1 MKNKGITEMFR
12 LLWNCDWSGL
22 LYAPTNNG
30 WLQLFGYGFVGGGAF
45 VVDFGVYCILGW
57 LGMQYLL
64 AGIISFIAGFAF
76 NFLVSRWMIFRSTAS
91 SKIDVRELISVLAIS
106 VIGLLLTE
114 ALLFAGT
121 DLIGLDYRIAKI
133 AASILVLFWNYAA
146 RKIFVYK

>member
-1 MKNKGITEMFR
+1 MFR

-30 WLQLFGYGFVGGGAF
+30 WLQLFRYGFVGGGA
-45 VVDFGVYCILGW
+45 FGVYCILGW

-64 AGIISFIAGFAF
+64 AGIISFIVGFAF